1 MKLTARQVDTSKA
14 KDKPYKL
21 SDGGGLYLLVNPN
34 GARYWRL
41 KYRVAGKEKSLA
53 LGVYPEVSL
62 ADARQKR
69 AEAKK
74 VLAAGGD
81 PGQEKQ
87 EKKHARA
94 MAVSNSFERLALE
107 WHEHKSMNWSAGYAS
122 DILEY
127 LRKDIFP
134 YIGSRSITDIKPVD
148 MLAVL
153 RKMEQR
159 GVLDKLKKTRQ
170 ACRQIF
176 TYAVITGRA
185 EHNPVVDLASTL
197 KAPKQKH
204 FPHLSV
210 EQIPD
215 FLRALNDYSGSVV
228 TRNATHLLML
238 TGLRTIE
245 LRASEWVDIDFD
257 KGIWNIPAERMK
269 MRRSHLVP
277 ISTQVREL
285 LEEIHQL
292 TGRGKYVFPG
302 RNDAGKPMSEA
313 SINQVIKRIG
323 YDGKATGHGFRHT
336 MSTIL
341 HDRAITPP
349 GLKRSWRTSIR
360 TPSAGHI
367 TTLSI
372 WMAGGKCSSGM
383 PTICRRWRMVK
394 MWSMARSGNAPDWM
408 HRQYIETIVDLGK
421 RTKNRLCLG

>member
-1 MKLTARQVDTSKA
+1 MKLTAIEIKA
-14 KDKPYKL
+14 AKPKEKAYKL
-21 SDGGGLYLLVNPN
+21 SDGGGMYLEVFPN
-34 GARYWRL
+34 GTKSWRL
-41 KYRVAGKEKSLA
+41 KYRIGGKEKRVVF
-53 LGVYPEVSL
+53 GVFPTVTL
-62 ADARQKR
+62 
-69 AEAKK
+69 AEARAKRDEAK
-74 VLAAGGD
+74 RVLAAGGD

-87 EKKHARA
+87 AEKQAKA

-107 WHEHKSMNWSAGYAS
+107 WHEHKRPSWSAGYSS

-127 LRKDIFP
+127 LKKDIFP
-134 YIGSRSITDIKPVD
+134 YIGTRSITDIKPAD

-185 EHNPVVDLASTL
+185 ENNPVVDLASAL

-204 FPHLSV
+204 YPHLLL
-210 EQIPD
+210 EQIPE
-215 FLRALNDYSGSVV
+215 FLRALGNYSGSLV
-228 TRNATHLLML
+228 TRNATRLLML

-245 LRASEWVDIDFD
+245 LRASEWADIDFD

-269 MRRSHLVP
+269 MRRPHIVP
-277 ISTQVREL
+277 ITNQVKEL
-285 LEEIHQL
+285 LQEIHQL

-323 YDGKATGHGFRHT
+323 YGGKATGHGFRHT

-341 HDRAITPP
+341 HEQGYNTAWIETQLAHVD
-349 GLKRSWRTSIR
+349 KNSIR
-360 TPSAGHI
+360 GTYNHAQYLDGRREMLQWYADYMDSLEHGGNVVH
-367 TTLSI
+367 
-372 WMAGGKCSSGM
+372 GEFGKCG
-383 PTICRRWRMVK
+383 
-394 MWSMARSGNAPDWM
+394 
-408 HRQYIETIVDLGK
+408 
-421 RTKNRLCLG
+421 

>member
-1 MKLTARQVDTSKA
+1 MKLTARQVDTSKP

-34 GARYWRL
+34 GSRYWRL
-41 KYRVAGKEKSLA
+41 KYRIAGKEKLLA
-53 LGVYPEVSL
+53 LGVYPDITL
-62 ADARQKR
+62 AEARQKR
-69 AEAKK
+69 ADAKK

-87 EKKHARA
+87 EEKQAKEQ
-94 MAVSNSFERLALE
+94 AVANSFERLAME
-107 WHEHKSMNWSAGYAS
+107 WHSHKSTSWSEGYAEH
-122 DILEY
+122 LLMY
-127 LRKDIFP
+127 LKKDIFP
-134 YIGSRSITDIKPVD
+134 FIGQKAITDISQVE
-148 MLAVL
+148 MLNVL

-176 TYAVITGRA
+176 TYAIITGRA
-185 EHNPVVDLASTL
+185 EHNPVSDLAGAL
-197 KAPKQKH
+197 KSPKQQH
-204 FPHLSV
+204 YPHLLV
-210 EQIPD
+210 DQIPD
-215 FLRALNDYSGSVV
+215 FLRALSEYSGSTI
-228 TRNATHLLML
+228 TRNATRLLML
-238 TGLRTIE
+238 TGLRIIE

-257 KGIWNIPAERMK
+257 KGVWNVPAERMK
-269 MRRSHLVP
+269 MRRPHLVP

-341 HDRAITPP
+341 HEQGYNTAWIETQLAHVD
-349 GLKRSWRTSIR
+349 KNSIR
-360 TPSAGHI
+360 GTYNHAQYLDG
-367 TTLSI
+367 
-372 WMAGGKCSSGM
+372 
-383 PTICRRWRMVK
+383 RREMLQWYADYMQALENGENVVHG
-394 MWSMARSGNAPDWM
+394 SF
-408 HRQYIETIVDLGK
+408 GK
-421 RTKNRLCLG
+421 RA

>member
-1 MKLTARQVDTSKA
+1 MKLTARQVDTSKP

-34 GARYWRL
+34 GSRYWRL
-41 KYRVAGKEKSLA
+41 KYRIAGKEKLLA
-53 LGVYPEVSL
+53 LGVYPDITL
-62 ADARQKR
+62 AEARQKR
-69 AEAKK
+69 ADAKK

-87 EKKHARA
+87 EEKQAKEQ
-94 MAVSNSFERLALE
+94 AVANSFERLAME
-107 WHEHKSMNWSAGYAS
+107 WHSHKSTSWSEGYAEH
-122 DILEY
+122 LLMY
-127 LRKDIFP
+127 LKKDIFP
-134 YIGSRSITDIKPVD
+134 FIGQKAITDISQVE
-148 MLAVL
+148 MLNVL

-176 TYAVITGRA
+176 TYAIITGRA
-185 EHNPVVDLASTL
+185 EHNPVSDLAGAL
-197 KAPKQKH
+197 KSPKQQH
-204 FPHLSV
+204 YPHLLV
-210 EQIPD
+210 DQIPD
-215 FLRALNDYSGSVV
+215 FLRALSEYSGSTI
-228 TRNATHLLML
+228 TRNATRLLML

-257 KGIWNIPAERMK
+257 KGVWNVPAERMK
-269 MRRSHLVP
+269 MRRPHLVP

-341 HDRAITPP
+341 HEQGYNTAWIETQLARVD
-349 GLKRSWRTSIR
+349 KNSIR
-360 TPSAGHI
+360 GTYNHAQYLDG
-367 TTLSI
+367 
-372 WMAGGKCSSGM
+372 
-383 PTICRRWRMVK
+383 RREMLQWYADYMQALENGENVVHG
-394 MWSMARSGNAPDWM
+394 SF
-408 HRQYIETIVDLGK
+408 GK
-421 RTKNRLCLG
+421 RA

>member
-1 MKLTARQVDTSKA
+1 MKLTARQVDTSKT

-53 LGVYPEVSL
+53 LGVYPDVSL

-228 TRNATHLLML
+228 TRNATRLLML

-245 LRASEWVDIDFD
+245 LRASEWADIDFD
-257 KGIWNIPAERMK
+257 KGVWNIPAERMK
-269 MRRSHLVP
+269 MRRPHLVP
-277 ISTQVREL
+277 LSSQVREL

-302 RNDAGKPMSEA
+302 RNDAGKSMSEA

-341 HDRAITPP
+341 HEQGFNTAWIETQLAHVD
-349 GLKRSWRTSIR
+349 KNSIR
-360 TPSAGHI
+360 GTYNHAQYLDGRREM
-367 TTLSI
+367 LQ
-372 WMAGGKCSSGM
+372 WYADYMAALENGENVVHGSF
-383 PTICRRWRMVK
+383 
-394 MWSMARSGNAPDWM
+394 
-408 HRQYIETIVDLGK
+408 GK
-421 RTKNRLCLG
+421 RA